1 MIHYYLLFAP
11 TARAH
16 QLVNVTDVEKKV
28 VWEHLA
34 AQPVGVRSA
43 AVSCAVVMTEFFAKH
58 RELTVYSFESE
69 HTLSELEH
77 MIDASFDINI
87 AIIQEHSVVV
97 AELPSRDDEAIYE

>member
-16 QLVNVTDVEKKV
+16 RLVNVTDVEKKV

-34 AQPVGVRSA
+34 ESPSGVRSA
-43 AVSCAVVMTEFFAKH
+43 VVSCAVVMTEFFTKH
-58 RELTVYSFESE
+58 RELKVYSFESE

-77 MIDASFDINI
+77 MIDASFDITI
-87 AIIQEHSVVV
+87 ALIQEHSVVV

>member
-16 QLVNVTDVEKKV
+16 QLVNVTDVEKMV

-34 AQPVGVRSA
+34 PRADSVRSA
-43 AVSCAVVMTEFFAKH
+43 VVSCAVVMTEFFTKH
-58 RELTVYSFESE
+58 RELKVYSFESE

-77 MIDASFDINI
+77 MIDASFDLTI
-87 AIIQEHSVVV
+87 ALIQEHSVVV